1 MPRSAA
7 SAAMTVRTDVT
18 MFGFRLSATGLQPI
32 AAPSFVQYQQLGE
45 YLRFVEGAIQFW
57 IGDWILYGEQ
67 RFGEAAAQAAAYTGL
82 KVDTVKQYAWVAE
95 RVPPPVRDPDLSF
108 SHHRE
113 VADLPPVEQRRWI
126 KQAAEG
132 DGGAAWPVDR
142 LRREINAAKVP
153 PAEEERTIW
162 VLVGCKGQ
170 RDVDALLARMTT
182 EGRPVKVPQARQ
194 GTAPLTT

>member
-1 MPRSAA
+1 
-7 SAAMTVRTDVT
+7 
-18 MFGFRLSATGLQPI
+18 
-32 AAPSFVQYQQLGE
+32 
-45 YLRFVEGAIQFW
+45 
-57 IGDWILYGEQ
+57 
-67 RFGEAAAQAAAYTGL
+67 
-82 KVDTVKQYAWVAE
+82 
-95 RVPPPVRDPDLSF
+95 
-108 SHHRE
+108 
-113 VADLPPVEQRRWI
+113 
-126 KQAAEG
+126 
-132 DGGAAWPVDR
+132 VDR